1 MQEPELLLT
10 KFFNDHLAG
19 VANSIL
25 DAARVM
31 PEDPMRPWRNWI
43 VMEILVVAILLL
55 LFAFLRPK
63 LSVDKPGG
71 LQHIFESMYNFF
83 KTSIEESGIDH
94 GEKYLPY
101 FGTVFIF
108 ILVMNLI
115 GLVPAFESPTMSPAV
130 TLGLALCTFVYYN
143 AWGFRAHGPKY
154 VLQLMG
160 PVWWLAPLMIPIEIF
175 SHLARPMSLTIRL
188 YANMLAGEQVTMA
201 FLGVAKL
208 LVPVIFMGLH
218 VFVAFLQAY
227 IFMLL
232 SMVYVRGAVA
242 HDH

>member
-1 MQEPELLLT
+1 MEPELLLT

-25 DAARVM
+25 SAVNLK
-31 PEDPMRPWRNWI
+31 PENVERPWHNWL
-43 VMEILVVAILLL
+43 VMEILVVVLLML
-55 LFAFLRPK
+55 LFAVLRPK
-63 LSVDKPGG
+63 LSVEKPGG
-71 LQHIFESMYNFF
+71 MQHILESLWGFF
-83 KTSIEESGIDH
+83 NVTAEEAGIEH
-94 GEKYLPY
+94 HQKYVPY
-101 FGTVFIF
+101 FATIFIF
-108 ILVMNLI
+108 ILAMNLI

-143 AWGFRAHGPKY
+143 AAGYITQGPKY
-154 VLQLMG
+154 ILQLLG
-160 PVWWLAPLMIPIEIF
+160 PVLWLAPLMFFIELF

-208 LVPVIFMGLH
+208 IVPVIFMGLH

-232 SMVYVRGAVA
+232 SMVYVRGATA

>member
-10 KFFNDHLAG
+10 KLFNDHLAG
-19 VANSIL
+19 VANSVLSMVKIVPE
-25 DAARVM
+25 DAAR
-31 PEDPMRPWRNWI
+31 PWHNWV
-43 VMEILVVAILLL
+43 VMEILVLAILIL
-55 LFAFLRPK
+55 LFAVLRPR
-63 LSVDKPGG
+63 LSVDKPGK
-71 LQHIFESMYNFF
+71 LQHIFEVMYGFF
-83 KTSIEESGIDH
+83 KTSIEEAGIDH
-94 GEKYLPY
+94 GERYLPY
-101 FGTVFIF
+101 FGAVFIF

-115 GLVPAFESPTMSPAV
+115 GIIPAFESPTMSPAV
-130 TLGLALCTFVYYN
+130 TLGLAMCTFIYYN
-143 AWGFRAHGPKY
+143 FWGFRTHGAKY
-154 VLQLMG
+154 LLQLLG

-201 FLGVAKL
+201 FLGVAKV

-218 VFVAFLQAY
+218 VFVALLQAY

-232 SMVYVRGAVA
+232 SMVYVRGATA

>member
-10 KFFNDHLAG
+10 RFFNDHLAG

-25 DAARVM
+25 SVARVT
-31 PEDPMRPWRNWI
+31 PEDPARPWQNWI
-43 VMEILVVAILLL
+43 VMEILVIAILMV
-55 LFAFLRPK
+55 LFAVLRPR
-63 LSVDKPGG
+63 LSVDKPGKI
-71 LQHIFESMYNFF
+71 QHIFEVLYGFF
-83 KTSIEESGIDH
+83 KTSIEESGIEH
-94 GEKYLPY
+94 GERYLPY

-108 ILVMNLI
+108 ILTMNLI
-115 GLVPAFESPTMSPAV
+115 GIIPAFSSPTMAPEV
-130 TLGLALCTFVYYN
+130 TLGLAMCTFIYYN
-143 AWGFRAHGPKY
+143 AWGFRTHGAKY
-154 VLQLMG
+154 MLQLMG

-188 YANMLAGEQVTMA
+188 YANMLAGEQVTLA
-201 FLGVAKL
+201 FLGVAKV

-218 VFVAFLQAY
+218 VFVALLQAY

>member
-10 KFFNDHLAG
+10 KIFNDHLAG

-25 DAARVM
+25 SAVNMKPEDAAR
-31 PEDPMRPWRNWI
+31 PWHNWI
-43 VMEILVVAILLL
+43 VMELLVVAILIA
-55 LFAFLRPK
+55 LFAVLRTN
-63 LSVDKPGG
+63 LSVDKPGRI
-71 LQHIFESMYNFF
+71 QHIFEVLHGFL
-83 KTSIEESGIDH
+83 TTTIEECGIDH

-101 FGTVFIF
+101 FGAVFIF

-115 GLVPAFESPTMSPAV
+115 GIVPAFESPTMSASV
-130 TLGLALCTFVYYN
+130 TLGLALSTFIYYN
-143 AWGFRAHGPKY
+143 FWGFRTHGAKY
-154 VLQLMG
+154 LLQLLG
-160 PVWWLAPLMIPIEIF
+160 PVWWLAPLMIPLEIA

-188 YANMLAGEQVTMA
+188 YANMLAGEQVTGA
-201 FLGVAKL
+201 FLGLVKL
-208 LVPVIFMGLH
+208 GVPVLFMGLH

-242 HDH
+242 HEH

>member
-1 MQEPELLLT
+1 MHEPELLLT
-10 KFFNDHLAG
+10 KLFNDHLAG

-25 DAARVM
+25 SAVNIKPEDAAR
-31 PEDPMRPWRNWI
+31 PWHNWL
-43 VMEILVVAILLL
+43 VMEILVVALLIA
-55 LFAFLRPK
+55 LFAVLRPS
-63 LSVDKPGG
+63 LSVDKPGK
-71 LQHIFESMYNFF
+71 LQHIFEVMYGFF
-83 KTSIEESGIDH
+83 KTSIEESGIEH

-108 ILVMNLI
+108 ILAMNLI
-115 GLVPAFESPTMSPAV
+115 GLVPAFESPTMFPSV

-143 AWGFRAHGPKY
+143 AAGFLTHGPKY
-154 VLQLMG
+154 ILQLLG
-160 PVWWLAPLMIPIEIF
+160 PVLWLSPLMFFIELF

-188 YANMLAGEQVTMA
+188 YANMLAGEQVTLA
-201 FLGVAKL
+201 FLGVAKV

-218 VFVAFLQAY
+218 VFVALLQAY

-232 SMVYVRGAVA
+232 SMVYVRGATA

>member
-1 MQEPELLLT
+1 MENKLLLT
-10 KFFNDHLAG
+10 QWFNDHLAG

-25 DAARVM
+25 NAVNVKA
-31 PEDPMRPWRNWI
+31 EDPAHPWPDWL
-43 VMEILVVAILLL
+43 VMEILVVALLML
-55 LFAFLRPK
+55 LFAILRPR
-63 LSVDKPGG
+63 LSVDKPGR
-71 LQHIFESMYNFF
+71 LQHIFEVLWGFF
-83 KTSIEESGIDH
+83 KTTAEESGIEH
-94 GEKYLPY
+94 SEKYVPY
-101 FGTVFIF
+101 FATIFIF
-108 ILVMNLI
+108 ILSMNLI
-115 GLVPAFESPTMSPAV
+115 GLVPAFESPTMAPMV
-130 TLGLALCTFVYYN
+130 TLGLALCTFIYYN
-143 AWGFRAHGPKY
+143 FWGFRAHGIKY

-188 YANMLAGEQVTMA
+188 YANMLAGEQVTLA

-208 LVPVIFMGLH
+208 IVPVIFMGLH

-232 SMVYVRGAVA
+232 SMVYVRGATA